1 MGGFPP
7 PVENLFI
14 PPPRKI
20 LPSRLPPPSF
30 YPPPPKGWN
39 HQKHSSLGFFHV
51 VKKSPSGGIFTPPLT
66 AIWKTLYWGDDTP
79 LQTMDDPLKQWPT
92 GRKRGEEGNTKN

>member
-1 MGGFPP
+1 M
-7 PVENLFI
+7 
-14 PPPRKI
+14 
-20 LPSRLPPPSF
+20 
-30 YPPPPKGWN
+30 
-39 HQKHSSLGFFHV
+39 

-92 GRKRGEEGNTKN
+92 VRKRGEEGNTKN

>member
-30 YPPPPKGWN
+30 YPPPKGWN

-92 GRKRGEEGNTKN
+92 GRKRGEERNTKN